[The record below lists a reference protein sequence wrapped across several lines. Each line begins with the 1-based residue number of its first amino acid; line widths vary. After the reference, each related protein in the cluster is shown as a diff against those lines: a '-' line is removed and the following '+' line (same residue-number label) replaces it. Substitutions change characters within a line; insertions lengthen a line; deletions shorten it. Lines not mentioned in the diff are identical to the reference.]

1 MSDCGCQVKIDSVA
15 QQRVLSIALVLNAT
29 MFVVGLIAGL
39 VAQST
44 GLIADSLDMLADAA
58 AYSIALSAV
67 HRDDLFKARAAA
79 SVSGSLLLVLGIG
92 VLLDA
97 IRRAVIGSAP
107 ESGVMIGVA
116 SISLVVNA
124 TVLYLLGKYR
134 DQGVHLRAT
143 WIFTRV
149 DVIANLAVILS
160 GLIIL
165 VTSFRFADLIVGAAI
180 GSYVIKEALEILRE
194 AREAGKRPQRSSKP
208 DQ

>member
-15 QQRVLSIALVLNAT
+15 QQRVLLIALVLNAT

-67 HRDDLFKARAAA
+67 HRDDLFKARAA
-79 SVSGSLLLVLGIG
+79 SVSGSLVLVLGIG

>member
-67 HRDDLFKARAAA
+67 HRDDLFKARAA
-79 SVSGSLLLVLGIG
+79 SVSGSVLLVLGIG

-97 IRRAVIGSAP
+97 VRRGVFGSAP
-107 ESGVMIGVA
+107 DSGVMMGVA
-116 SISLVVNA
+116 SISLAVNA

>member
-1 MSDCGCQVKIDSVA
+1 MSDCGCEVKIDSVA

-67 HRDDLFKARAAA
+67 HRDDLFKARAA

-116 SISLVVNA
+116 SILLVVNA

>member
-1 MSDCGCQVKIDSVA
+1 
-15 QQRVLSIALVLNAT
+15 
-29 MFVVGLIAGL
+29 
-39 VAQST
+39 
-44 GLIADSLDMLADAA
+44 
-58 AYSIALSAV
+58 
-67 HRDDLFKARAAA
+67 
-79 SVSGSLLLVLGIG
+79 VSGSLLLVLGIG

-194 AREAGKRPQRSSKP
+194 AREAGKRPQRS
-208 DQ
+208 